1 MTFNGKPRQKNG
13 RNGMSEIE
21 RVRKENPRTD
31 TGYLSYSYNSIQ
43 TTNCTVSKY
52 KRTSKKE
59 EPNELSRR
67 H

>member
-1 MTFNGKPRQKNG
+1 MTFNGKAKQNIG
-13 RNGMSEIE
+13 GME
-21 RVRKENPRTD
+21 REREKGSLSQTQA
-31 TGYLSYSYNSIQ
+31 TSYSYNSIQ

-59 EPNELSRR
+59 EPKELSRR